1 MALARFTITKYGVIE
16 LNHVSWPE
24 TARVFGQLPLL
35 AADFAE
41 ATPAAVAENGMWLVY
56 DIAAGAVRLP
66 DDTTEPVGV
75 LYMGEKEYNKF
86 EVGLNQFFLDS
97 ATGFLPRIGMPMV
110 GDIYTTNTF
119 CYDVGS
125 GTGQFANNA
134 AVVSALGGNL
144 VSAPLYLIPSAGG
157 APRITNAAGLAAAI
171 SSPGVSTIARVVKY
185 YTLPD
190 GNPAIKVQFTQVA

>member
-1 MALARFTITKYGVIE
+1 MALARFAITNYGVIE

-35 AADFAE
+35 ATDFAG
-41 ATPAAVAENGMWLVY
+41 ATPAKVAENGMWLVY

-66 DDTTEPVGV
+66 DAVTEPVGI

-119 CYDVGS
+119 CFLESEFTND
-125 GTGQFANNA
+125 A
-134 AVVSALGGNL
+134 AVIAALGGNL
-144 VSAPLYLIPSAGG
+144 SSSPLYLIPSTLG
-157 APRITNAAGLAAAI
+157 APQITATLG
-171 SSPGVSTIARVVKY
+171 GTESTVARVVKY
-185 YTLPD
+185 YTLPNGD
-190 GNPAIKVQFTQVA
+190 PAIKVQFIKVA